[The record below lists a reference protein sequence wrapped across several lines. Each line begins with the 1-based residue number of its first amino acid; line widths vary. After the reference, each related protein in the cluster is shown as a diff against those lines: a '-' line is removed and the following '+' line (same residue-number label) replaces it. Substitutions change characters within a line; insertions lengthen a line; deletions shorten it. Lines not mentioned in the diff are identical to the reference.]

1 MFVIAVFAPPFQP
14 RALALSDEISISN
27 EDSSNTSNTSNNF
40 FPQKSET
47 PIAYYMDNL
56 PQGLR
61 NNLSENNLPPLTS
74 IPPAPYVAESN
85 PSNPYGTE
93 SNGMVYYYDPNMY
106 YYYYPTH
113 TTTELKD
120 TNDNNSV
127 KSSSFVSQSSSAV
140 QENDGVYYYYPVYYQ

>member
-1 MFVIAVFAPPFQP
+1 
-14 RALALSDEISISN
+14 
-27 EDSSNTSNTSNNF
+27 
-40 FPQKSET
+40 
-47 PIAYYMDNL
+47 MDNL

-85 PSNPYGTE
+85 PYGTE
-93 SNGMVYYYDPNMY
+93 SNGMVYYYDPYDPNMY

-120 TNDNNSV
+120 TNDNSV
-127 KSSSFVSQSSSAV
+127 KSSSFVSQSSTGV
-140 QENDGVYYYYPVYYQ
+140 QENDGVYYYYPDYPVYYQ